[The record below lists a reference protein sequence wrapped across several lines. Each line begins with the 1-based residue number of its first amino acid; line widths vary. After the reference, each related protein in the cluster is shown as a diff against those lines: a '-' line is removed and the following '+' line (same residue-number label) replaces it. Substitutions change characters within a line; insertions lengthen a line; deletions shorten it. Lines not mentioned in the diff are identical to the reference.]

1 MPVYHTCV
9 ICVYAWHVVCV
20 YFCRGCVL
28 YSFSYFIHAHRYV
41 CATVDVQSAT
51 NLYPLTPALLS
62 EATASQDGLQGKHLV
77 CVLYGVS
84 VHVFTPIHTYNEFLK
99 VKYKASL
106 ITCFIT
112 NDSVCHDNFYLVHA
126 NLFCADYIE

>member
-1 MPVYHTCV
+1 M
-9 ICVYAWHVVCV
+9 CV

-41 CATVDVQSAT
+41 CATVDVQSAP
-51 NLYPLTPALLS
+51 NLYPLTTALLS

-77 CVLYGVS
+77 CVLCVVC
-84 VHVFTPIHTYNEFLK
+84 VHVFTHTNTYNEFSE

-112 NDSVCHDNFYLVHA
+112 SNSVYVAVICATLTLVSIVQY
-126 NLFCADYIE
+126 C